1 MFLKFHLKSPKLS
14 LFPRGRGG
22 LGKTTL
28 SLSKDV
34 TIRLGGRGVKG
45 KSDNVILYD
54 FFLKSDNFGDFRWN
68 FRNMKNHYLVYA
80 INGRCHHTTLPMIM

>member
-14 LFPRGRGG
+14 LFLRAGG

-34 TIRLGGRGVKG
+34 TIRLGRAGVKD

-54 FFLKSDNFGDFRWN
+54 VFSF
-68 FRNMKNHYLVYA
+68 
-80 INGRCHHTTLPMIM
+80 